1 MSEEVI
7 NYFSSIETNRI
18 CAPTESGVINFDGNV
33 KFNGSIDFCNNDIV
47 YENKIDFNS
56 DSDQNAK
63 TGITIDFKPLENQHY
78 FKMKIRFNND
88 AYYYQCRFYYNNKK
102 IQIINA
108 TYIKYSIGLSIPEGI
123 DDKLKLSIKKDKNI
137 DIDSN
142 EIYSMW
148 VRISVEK

>member
-1 MSEEVI
+1 MSGEII

-18 CAPTESGVINFDGNV
+18 CAPTESGVINIDGNV
-33 KFNGSIDFCNNDIV
+33 KFNGLIDFCNNDIV
-47 YENKIDFNS
+47 YEKEINFNS
-56 DSDQNAK
+56 DQNPIN
-63 TGITIDFKPLENQHY
+63 GITIDFKPLGNQHY
-78 FKMKIRFNND
+78 FKMKIRFNDD

-108 TYIKYSIGLSIPEGI
+108 TYIKYSIVLSIPEGI
-123 DDKLKLSIKKDKNI
+123 DDMLKLSIKKDKNI

-148 VRISVEK
+148 VRIDVEK

>member
-1 MSEEVI
+1 MSEEII

-33 KFNGSIDFCNNDIV
+33 KFSGPIDFCNNDIV
-47 YENKIDFNS
+47 YEKEINS
-56 DSDQNAK
+56 NSDQNPIN
-63 TGITIDFKPLENQHY
+63 GIIIDFKPLENQHY
-78 FKMKIRFNND
+78 FKMKIRFNDD
-88 AYYYQCRFYYNNKK
+88 AYYYQCRFYHHNKK

-108 TYIKYSIGLSIPEGI
+108 TYIKYSIVLSIPEGI

-148 VRISVEK
+148 IRIDVEK

>member
-1 MSEEVI
+1 MNEEII

-47 YENKIDFNS
+47 YEKEIDSN
-56 DSDQNAK
+56 SDQNAIS
-63 TGITIDFKPLENQHY
+63 GITIDFKPLENQHY
-78 FKMKIRFNND
+78 FKMKIRFNNG
-88 AYYYQCRFYYNNKK
+88 AYYYRCRFYYHNKK

-108 TYIKYSIGLSIPEGI
+108 TYIKYSIVLSIPEGI
-123 DDKLKLSIKKDKNI
+123 DDMLKLSIKKDKNI

-148 VRISVEK
+148 IRIDVEK